1 VVRVTLPYERI
12 LVTGASGFVGCRLC
26 EHLVLA
32 HGATVRGT
40 YHRPA
45 RAARVARL
53 GIELVRLDLAD
64 EASIAAAVDGCDAV
78 VHCAYGIEGD
88 ERTRRELTGAAAGRV
103 ADAAL
108 RRGAR
113 RLVHLS
119 SIAVWGFDAG
129 PGEIDEALPPR
140 RTGDA
145 YVDGK
150 VDAEEAVAE
159 AAAHGLPAV
168 VLRPANV
175 YGPWSP
181 LWTVA
186 PVRALRAG
194 DPVLV
199 GDGAAPANTVYVD
212 NLVSAVVFALADD
225 RAVGRTFV
233 VVDEDGVSW
242 RGLHEAYS
250 ALAAPPLPV
259 RSLPLAEWRRRTARR
274 TSFRDVL
281 RDLRSLVR
289 SPQAAELVSVAASLP
304 ALRRVGA
311 RVLRFVPGGS
321 ARVRRP
327 AVASPAAGPR
337 VPALP
342 SPELVAVQTSG
353 AVFRARGLR
362 SLGWTPPVQIDDAF
376 ELTAEWLRFA
386 REL

>member
-1 VVRVTLPYERI
+1 VTLPYERI

-53 GIELVRLDLAD
+53 GIELVQLDLAD
-64 EASIAAAVDGCDAV
+64 EASIATAVDGCDAV
-78 VHCAYGIEGD
+78 VHCAFGTAGG
-88 ERTRRELTGAAAGRV
+88 ERTRRELTGAGAGRV

-108 RRGAR
+108 RHGAR
-113 RLVHLS
+113 RFVQLS
-119 SIAVWGFDAG
+119 SVAVWGFDAG
-129 PGEIDEALPPR
+129 PGETDEATPPR
-140 RTGDA
+140 RTGHP

-159 AAAHGLPAV
+159 AGARGLPAV

-175 YGPWSP
+175 YGPWSA
-181 LWTVA
+181 LWTLA

-199 GDGAAPANTVYVD
+199 GDGRAPANTVYVD
-212 NLVSAVVFALADD
+212 NLVAAIVFALTDD
-225 RAVGRTFV
+225 RAVGQAFV
-233 VVDEDGVSW
+233 VADEDGISW
-242 RGLHEAYS
+242 RGLYETYA
-250 ALAAPPLPV
+250 ALATPPLSV
-259 RSLPLAEWRRRTARR
+259 RSLSLDEWGLHATRR

-289 SPQAAELVSVAASLP
+289 SPEAAELVRAAAMRP
-304 ALRRVGA
+304 ALRRVAA
-311 RVLRFVPGGS
+311 RVVRLVPGGPT
-321 ARVRRP
+321 RVRRL
-327 AVASPAAGPR
+327 AGASPGDKPH
-337 VPALP
+337 VPPLP
-342 SPELVAVQTSG
+342 SAELAAVQTSG
-353 AVFRARGLR
+353 AVYRARGLR
-362 SLGWTPPVQIDDAF
+362 SLGWTPPVPEGRAF